1 MNLLTGILLGPI
13 TLPPKGLL
21 YVFDKIMEQAD
32 REFNDPAQIRSA
44 LVKLNQRL
52 DSGEITMESYER
64 AEAVMLRRLDVI
76 EERRTAADEASRT
89 TAAGAPPDVK
99 RHRRRRR

>member
-1 MNLLTGILLGPI
+1 MNLLTSILLGPI

-21 YVFDKIMEQAD
+21 YVFDKITEQAD

-52 DSGEITMESYER
+52 DSGEITMELFER
-64 AEAVMLRRLDVI
+64 AEAIILKRLDVI
-76 EERRTAADEASRT
+76 EERNTETGESSRTAAAGTSR
-89 TAAGAPPDVK
+89 DVK